1 MKLYAIGMIRKM
13 KYLLLLIVMVTLS
26 CKKNTEFKNLKNNL
40 LFKDDEGNIY
50 LKRKIA
56 ILDENDFSNKK
67 YDGYFDLAFYKDSIF
82 KLNKLIDVK
91 SFSQINKT
99 DTFEDKRYIYV
110 FIDKPATF
118 PNIEVFAK

>member
-1 MKLYAIGMIRKM
+1 LLVIGIFRNL
-13 KYLLLLIVMVTLS
+13 KYILLLIVMVTLS
-26 CKKNTEFKNLKNNL
+26 CQKNTGYKNLKNNL
-40 LFKDDEGNIY
+40 LFKDNEGNIY

-67 YDGYFDLAFYKDSIF
+67 YDRYFDLALYKDSIF

-91 SFSQINKT
+91 SFNQINKT
-99 DTFEDKRYIYV
+99 DTFKDKRYIYV

-118 PNIEVFAK
+118 PNIKAYNKN